1 MSRLKTQ
8 GFISL
13 QLVLGL
19 MSMQMLFF
27 SAWPSIKTILLSWL
41 ARMSLNQLQFELS
54 YLRLMSIIKNRIL
67 YLYPISSE
75 HNWALGWRVAD
86 DKQIL
91 WQKKTYQFVKME
103 IEWHGFSQHPPLI
116 FYPDG
121 LRNHLNGY
129 FKAPSYRLWVNRLGY
144 SRITDEI

>member
-1 MSRLKTQ
+1 MPRLKTQ

-13 QLVLGL
+13 QLMLGL
-19 MSMQMLFF
+19 MFMQLLFF
-27 SAWPSIKTILLSWL
+27 SAWPSIKTILLAWQQK
-41 ARMSLNQLQFELS
+41 MSLNQLQFELS
-54 YLRLMSIIKNRIL
+54 SLRLMSILKNKTL

-75 HNWALGWRVAD
+75 YNWAQGWRVTD

-91 WQKKTYQFVKME
+91 WQKNTYQFIKMK
-103 IEWHGFSQHPPLI
+103 IEWHGFSQHPPLK
-116 FYPDG
+116 FYPDS

-144 SRITDEI
+144 SRITHEI